1 MTTSPTTKPQ
11 HSISI
16 DAGPAPWEE
25 RRLDTTEQKIREF
38 VESAAAKKSAT
49 ARHAQNEA
57 WLMGAWVAG
66 DLDGYRDMLDENL
79 YQFPGVDFVVKD
91 GVKSYPINAYSE
103 STQALI
109 KEERLNGAFRIGE
122 KTLRP
127 KFHDA

>member
-1 MTTSPTTKPQ
+1 MTALPTTKPQ

-16 DAGPAPWEE
+16 DAGPAPWEA
-25 RRLDTTEQKIREF
+25 RRLDTIEQMIREF
-38 VESAAAKKSAT
+38 VESAAAEKSAI
-49 ARHAQNEA
+49 ARHAQNKARIIDA
-57 WLMGAWVAG
+57 WIAG

-79 YQFPGVDFVVKD
+79 YQFPGIDFVVKD

-127 KFHDA
+127 KFHD